1 MDFIYKNKLKIT
13 MENKTENNSS
23 GFFDVF
29 LSKLKEQSF
38 IIVLMLGVVYFQN
51 KMFTDR
57 ITNHRETE
65 KQQQEYINK
74 LVDDERARLIERE
87 NYLIEQRDKYVED
100 ALNKL
105 NK

>member
-51 KMFTDR
+51 KMFTER
-57 ITNHRETE
+57 IANHRETE
-65 KQQQEYINK
+65 KQQQIMNGLIIFK
-74 LVDDERARLIERE
+74 L
-87 NYLIEQRDKYVED
+87 
-100 ALNKL
+100 LNL
-105 NK
+105 EVGNIG

>member
-23 GFFDVF
+23 GFFDIF

-51 KMFTDR
+51 KMFTER
-57 ITNHRETE
+57 IAVHRETE

-100 ALNKL
+100 ALIKL

>member
-51 KMFTDR
+51 KMFTER
-57 ITNHRETE
+57 IANHRETE
-65 KQQQEYINK
+65 KQQKDYINK

-100 ALNKL
+100 ALIRL

>member
-51 KMFTDR
+51 KMFTER
-57 ITNHRETE
+57 IANHRETE
-65 KQQQEYINK
+65 KQQQDYINK

-100 ALNKL
+100 ALIRL

>member
-1 MDFIYKNKLKIT
+1 
-13 MENKTENNSS
+13 MENKTENNSGS
-23 GFFDVF
+23 FFDIF

-51 KMFTDR
+51 RMFTER
-57 ITNHRETE
+57 IAAHRETQ
-65 KQQQEYINK
+65 KQQQDYINK

-100 ALNKL
+100 ALNRL

>member
-1 MDFIYKNKLKIT
+1 MNFIYKNKLKIT

-51 KMFTDR
+51 KMFTER

-65 KQQQEYINK
+65 KQQQEYIDK
-74 LVDDERARLIERE
+74 LVDDERDRLIERE
-87 NYLIEQRDKYVED
+87 KYLIEQRDKYVED
-100 ALNKL
+100 ALNELK
-105 NK
+105 K

>member
-1 MDFIYKNKLKIT
+1 MF
-13 MENKTENNSS
+13 
-23 GFFDVF
+23 
-29 LSKLKEQSF
+29 
-38 IIVLMLGVVYFQN
+38 GVVYFQN